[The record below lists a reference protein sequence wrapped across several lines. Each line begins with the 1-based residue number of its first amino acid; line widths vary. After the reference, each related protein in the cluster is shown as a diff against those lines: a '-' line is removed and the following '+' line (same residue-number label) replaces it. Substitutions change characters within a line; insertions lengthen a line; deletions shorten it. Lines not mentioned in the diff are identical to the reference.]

1 MSSVIV
7 TKNNTDKTVLIF
19 DLFYEQELVIDQGDY
34 DIVNSFFRKYYSDSD
49 IADDFTSVF
58 FQIVNGYKIT
68 VEELLTKFRE
78 ADNPIQIDQTT
89 AYYLN
94 GLRSKATLIGVNVVQ
109 NPSFYAARNVLP

>member
-1 MSSVIV
+1 MSSVNV

-19 DLFYEQELVIDQGDY
+19 DQFYEKELVISQADY
-34 DIVNSFFRKYYSDSD
+34 DLVNSFFRKYYSDSD
-49 IADDFTSVF
+49 IANDFTSVF

-68 VEELLTKFRE
+68 VEELLAKFRE
-78 ADNPIQIDQTT
+78 TENPIQIDQMT

-94 GLRSKATLIGVNVVQ
+94 GLRSKATLVGVNVVQ

>member
-1 MSSVIV
+1 MSSVNV

-19 DLFYEQELVIDQGDY
+19 DQFYEKELVISQADY
-34 DIVNSFFRKYYSDSD
+34 DIVNSFFRKYYSDSS

-68 VEELLTKFRE
+68 VEELLAKFRE
-78 ADNPIQIDQTT
+78 ADNPIQIDQTV

-94 GLRSKATLIGVNVVQ
+94 GLRSKATLVGVSVVQ
-109 NPSFYAARNVLP
+109 QPNYYAARNVLP